1 MKRPSIGWYA
11 KKILQKPLYPYQ
23 QEVGN
28 AILDS
33 VLNHRGLT
41 FTVMMSR
48 QSGKNQ
54 ISAVIEAYIL
64 SCMEAGQIIKV
75 APTFKPQVI
84 NSRLR
89 LLSMLENPLTSNRY
103 WKSFGYMI
111 GVSPTP
117 QQRKDQLGP
126 RIMFFSANPDS
137 SIVGA
142 TASLLLEIDEA
153 QDVSIQ
159 KFDRDLKP
167 MASST
172 NATTILYGTA
182 WTDDTLLA
190 IMREHNLALER
201 KDGIKRHF
209 EYDWRTLAAIN
220 PNYKA
225 FVEAEIQRLGE
236 EHVSIRTQY
245 WLLPISG
252 AGFLLNN
259 LQRHLLRGNHHW
271 EWEANEFDGYY
282 ITSMDVGGEERPKM
296 GEDAK
301 TRPHDSTV
309 ITIAR
314 VSYNELML
322 PKLEIVHQIEWKAK
336 HYLEQYAETVELCEM
351 WGIRRIVVDSTW
363 LGEIMGSLLET
374 KLGEERVTL
383 FKFSRQ
389 SKSKLTYQFLGMIN
403 SGRLKMYHPENAPR
417 EIYAECWKQ
426 LKLARYSV
434 PGEGL
439 LSMEVLSEDG
449 HDDYL
454 ISVALCT
461 EAIRDFSMPPTESQI
476 VRPRK
481 FYQDESRF

>member
-1 MKRPSIGWYA
+1 
-11 KKILQKPLYPYQ
+11 
-23 QEVGN
+23 
-28 AILDS
+28 
-33 VLNHRGLT
+33 
-41 FTVMMSR
+41 
-48 QSGKNQ
+48 
-54 ISAVIEAYIL
+54 
-64 SCMEAGQIIKV
+64 
-75 APTFKPQVI
+75 
-84 NSRLR
+84 
-89 LLSMLENPLTSNRY
+89 MLETPFTGNRY

-153 QDVSIQ
+153 QDVSIE

-190 IMREHNLALER
+190 IVRENNLELEC

-209 EYDWRTLAAIN
+209 EYDWRILAAIN

-225 FVEAEIQRLGE
+225 FVEAEIQRLGK
-236 EHVSIRTQY
+236 EHISIRTQY
-245 WLLPISG
+245 RLLPISG
-252 AGFLLNN
+252 AGFLLND
-259 LQRHLLRGNHHW
+259 LQKHLLRGKHDW
-271 EWEANEFDGYY
+271 EWEANEVEGYY
-282 ITSMDVGGEERPKM
+282 IASMDVGGEERPKA
-296 GEDAK
+296 GKEIKAGL
-301 TRPHDSTV
+301 HNSTV
-309 ITIAR
+309 ITIAK
-314 VSYNELML
+314 VSYNEIML
-322 PKLEIVHQIEWKAK
+322 PKLEIVHQIEWNAK
-336 HYLEQYAETVELCEM
+336 NYLEQYTETVELCEM
-351 WGIRRIVVDSTW
+351 WGIRRIVVDSTG

-403 SGRLKMYHPENAPR
+403 SGRLKMYQQEGAPR
-417 EIYAECWKQ
+417 EIYTECWKQ

-461 EAIRDFSMPPTESQI
+461 EAIREFSMPATESR
-476 VRPRK
+476 VVKPRRL
-481 FYQDESRF
+481 YEGENRF